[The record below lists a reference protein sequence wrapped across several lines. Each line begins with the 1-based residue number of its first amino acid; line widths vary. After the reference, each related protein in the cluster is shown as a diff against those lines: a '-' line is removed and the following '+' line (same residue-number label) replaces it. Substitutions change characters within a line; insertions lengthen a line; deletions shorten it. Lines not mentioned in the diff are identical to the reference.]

1 MKVSSARINTL
12 LFIVVG
18 VLLSVFINS
27 IDTYA
32 LTYSSN
38 VNVQFTFNPTLSVS
52 LSSNDL
58 VISNLAPGTASD
70 SNIITVNVKTNN
82 ITGYTINAT
91 VGNNTTFDT
100 RDLKHQNSNVVNKFT
115 SVNFG
120 TIVATNTALTDNT
133 WGYSYSLDNGSTWI
147 ANTTSSTSA
156 GYSGLPLY
164 SDGTN
169 IATLKESTAPT
180 ATSSGDDIKF
190 KIAARASNEQ
200 SSGEYNNV
208 INFTTVANPEPQLE
222 PISCS
227 GANKICYSANSLGL
241 VEGTMGEQ
249 SANAN
254 SSVTLLA
261 SNFSREGYGFAG
273 WSDAYDYAANQ
284 NAHFY
289 GPQEDIT
296 TPSDMSSG
304 LALYAIWIPS
314 AGSMQTDA
322 ASVCSGLTTAATDG
336 TANLASVS
344 ALTDRRDN
352 QTYAIAKLADGKCWM
367 IENLRLEADNTRTAE
382 KQALAQGYG
391 TSTTYGNFSGL
402 ADAEAPWANNSTT
415 ANSLY
420 STDGSNDTVNI
431 GTGGNPGYRF
441 PRYNNLNTP
450 ADASNRPQ
458 NPTSNTFADNSTTVG
473 MYSYGNYYTWAAA
486 IADTAP
492 YTTNNVSVTNT
503 SLCPSG
509 WHLPK
514 GGGAYASD
522 GTTGVNITGN
532 TSTYREFYNL
542 GYKIM
547 NEVKTAYEDTPNGY
561 ASYYSSATTNT
572 VGDTATKAFR
582 RYPNNF
588 VYSGYVSG
596 RSVNGRGSSGDYW
609 SSTTYS
615 AANAYNLRM
624 NSSLVNPGTNITT
637 KYDGWTIRC
646 VASGA

>member
-1 MKVSSARINTL
+1 MKKLFGSSL
-12 LFIVVG
+12 LITFLGLVIISAQDG
-18 VLLSVFINS
+18 F
-27 IDTYA
+27 A

-147 ANTTSSTSA
+147 ANTASSTSA

-227 GANKICYSANSLGL
+227 TANVICYAPNSFGT

-273 WSDAYDYAANQ
+273 WNTQPNYSGA
-284 NAHFY
+284 FY
-289 GPQEDIT
+289 GPNETIT
-296 TPSDMSSG
+296 TPADMSTG
-304 LALYAIWIPS
+304 LPLYAVWVQS
-314 AGSMQTDA
+314 AGSMQSDA
-322 ASVCSGLTTAATDG
+322 ASVCSGLTTAPTNG
-336 TANLASVS
+336 TANLSSVS
-344 ALTDRRDN
+344 ALTDQRDN
-352 QTYAIAKLADGKCWM
+352 DTYAIAKLADGKCWM
-367 IENLRLEADNTRTAE
+367 IENLRLESTGTDNANGS
-382 KQALAQGYG
+382 LSQGYG
-391 TSTTYGNFSGL
+391 TSAVYGNFSGL
-402 ADAEAPWANNSTT
+402 ADAESTGFT
-415 ANSLY
+415 STYAANSLY
-420 STDGSNDTVNI
+420 YSGTQEGTATVDI
-431 GTGGNPGYRF
+431 GTTNYPALRM

-450 ADASNRPQ
+450 ADASDRPQ
-458 NPTSNTFADNSTTVG
+458 NPTSNSFTEDNTTVG
-473 MYSYGNYYTWAAA
+473 TYSYGNYYTWPAA
-486 IADTAP
+486 IADLT
-492 YTTNNVSVTNT
+492 YNGTNSQSTTGT
-503 SLCPSG
+503 SLCPTG
-509 WHLPK
+509 WHLPT
-514 GGGAYASD
+514 GGLAVSSGS
-522 GTTGVNITGN
+522 TFGVNVTGD
-532 TSTYREFYNL
+532 TSTFREFYNL
-542 GYKIM
+542 GYKTM
-547 NEVKTAYEDTPNGY
+547 DEVKTAYEDTPRTGY
-561 ASYYSSATTNT
+561 SYYSIITTNT
-572 VGDTATKAFR
+572 AGKTATAAFR
-582 RYPNNF
+582 SFPNNF
-588 VYSGYVSG
+588 LYSGYFGYS
-596 RSVNGRGSSGDYW
+596 SASARGSSGYYW
-609 SSTTYS
+609 SS
-615 AANAYNLRM
+615 AAESDGSSYLLRLN
-624 NSSLVNPGTNITT
+624 NSYVYPGTSSST
-637 KYDGWTIRC
+637 KSFGYSIRC
-646 VASGA
+646 VADL